1 VNDQLKD
8 HNKRYMAFRS
18 RGEARLTPPITVYCF
33 IDIVFAAISI
43 KGK

>member
-18 RGEARLTPPITVYCF
+18 RGEARLTPITVYCF